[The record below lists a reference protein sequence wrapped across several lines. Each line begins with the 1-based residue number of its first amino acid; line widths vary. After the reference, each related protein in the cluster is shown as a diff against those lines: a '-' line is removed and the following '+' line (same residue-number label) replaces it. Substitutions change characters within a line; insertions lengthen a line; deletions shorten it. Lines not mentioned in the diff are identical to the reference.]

1 MVNLAALPANNAN
14 PDKSGESVSVQ
25 DVDGNLYQTVTL
37 GGQTWLSE
45 NLRTTRFQDLSPV
58 TSGFIPK
65 DDEKY
70 LATYG
75 RLYSWVDVA
84 DERKLCPE
92 GFRVATD
99 DDWKELERHIGV
111 AVEEL
116 HREGW
121 RGDNDVAITLKAQ
134 QPDSWLK
141 HFDKTKINAHQ
152 FNARPAGVK
161 VGNWYLTQGVYT
173 EFWTSS
179 SASEKEAFARTLA
192 YAWWN
197 SHIGEIRRAK
207 LNKNYMF
214 SVRCV
219 KEA

>member
-1 MVNLAALPANNAN
+1 MKFSFSN
-14 PDKSGESVSVQ
+14 PTKIQFGQGQIASI
-25 DVDGNLYQTVTL
+25 NTL
-37 GGQTWLSE
+37 
-45 NLRTTRFQDLSPV
+45 
-58 TSGFIPK
+58 IPK
-65 DDEKY
+65 EQRV
-70 LATYG
+70 LVLYG
-75 RLYSWVDVA
+75 GGSIKKNGVYDQVESALDGYTWEAFGGVEPNPTVDVA

-179 SASEKEAFARTLA
+179 SASEKEAFARSLA
-192 YAWWN
+192 CAWWN
-197 SHIGEIRRAK
+197 SHKGEIRRAK